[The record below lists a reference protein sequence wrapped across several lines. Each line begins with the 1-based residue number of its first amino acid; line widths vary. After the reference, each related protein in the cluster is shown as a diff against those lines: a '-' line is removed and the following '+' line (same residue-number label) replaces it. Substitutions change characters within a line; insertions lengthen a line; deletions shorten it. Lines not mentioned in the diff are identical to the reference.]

1 MSKIIKN
8 SRVINKKI
16 VQKDSVFLSDSKTD
30 TKKVEFDKTEDDTEY
45 DETEKD
51 DTEKETD
58 QETEEETENEEE
70 AEEIEKDE
78 TETEKEDEVEEPEY
92 KEDVATEDGEYK
104 IKTGEQCLYNNLEDE
119 IIIDDDIDAEDKD
132 EEIMVRPEDR
142 ITKDK
147 LTSYEKVRIL
157 GLRAKQISLGAKIL
171 LKNYGNRSPLEIA
184 ELELK
189 HKVLPFKI
197 KRPLAN
203 KRVEI
208 WKLSELKV

>member
-1 MSKIIKN
+1 MSNIIKN

-16 VQKDSVFLSDSKTD
+16 IQKDDSVFLVTSKIDSSKINLNKSDDETD
-30 TKKVEFDKTEDDTEY
+30 YNETDVETEKDDVIEKDD

-51 DTEKETD
+51 DD
-58 QETEEETENEEE
+58 
-70 AEEIEKDE
+70 I
-78 TETEKEDEVEEPEY
+78 EKEDDVEKDDDVEKEELDEPI
-92 KEDVATEDGEYK
+92 TEEGEYK
-104 IKTGEQCLYNNLEDE
+104 IKTGEQCVYNNLEDE
-119 IIIDDDIDAEDKD
+119 IIIDDDIEVEEKD
-132 EEIMVRPEDR
+132 EEIIVQPEDR
-142 ITKDK
+142 ITKNR

-171 LKNYGNRSPLEIA
+171 LKNYGNRTPLEIA

-203 KRVEI
+203 KHIEI